1 VLAMR
6 MSEAVDSCVTSGVV
20 IHLWLASL
28 EQVAPEEI
36 ELYQGW
42 FTPSERL
49 QFSNFLSDRRCREFI
64 IGRGLARA
72 ALSSLCGA
80 QPENFEFKASANGK
94 LIVTSPREGVGLHFS
109 ISHTNDIVVCAAS
122 SRYPVGVDVER
133 IAARAEPLTLS
144 ARFFSSSEHSVLS
157 AVDEKERLDRFFLM
171 WTLKEA
177 LAKAHGLSVL
187 TGTDTTHFDLSIR
200 GALEAYCWEPC
211 FSEAWLASA
220 APGGHHRLAL
230 CLLCEDSMPVHVR
243 VEWDQT
249 GWAGGAN
256 ELNWHEGRL
265 QNRPIQT

>member
-1 VLAMR
+1 MR
-6 MSEAVDSCVTSGVV
+6 MLEAVDSCASSGVV

-28 EQVAPEEI
+28 DKVAPAEL

-64 IGRGLARA
+64 IGRGLARL

-80 QPENFEFKASANGK
+80 QPEHLEFEASANGK
-94 LIVTSPREGVGLHFS
+94 LIVTSPSEGVGLHFS
-109 ISHTNDIVVCAAS
+109 ISHTSDIVVCAACGS
-122 SRYPVGVDVER
+122 YPVGVDVER
-133 IAARAEPLTLS
+133 IAARAEPLTLA

-177 LAKAHGLSVL
+177 LAKSHGLSVL
-187 TGTDTTHFDLSIR
+187 TGTDTTHFDMSIP
-200 GALEAYCWEPC
+200 GVLEAYCWEPQ
-211 FSEAWLASA
+211 FREAWLASA
-220 APGGHHRLAL
+220 APGAHHRLAL
-230 CLLCEDSMPVHVR
+230 CVLCEDSMPVHLR
-243 VEWDQT
+243 VERDQT
-249 GWAGGAN
+249 GWEGGAD
-256 ELNWHEGRL
+256 ELSWHEGRL